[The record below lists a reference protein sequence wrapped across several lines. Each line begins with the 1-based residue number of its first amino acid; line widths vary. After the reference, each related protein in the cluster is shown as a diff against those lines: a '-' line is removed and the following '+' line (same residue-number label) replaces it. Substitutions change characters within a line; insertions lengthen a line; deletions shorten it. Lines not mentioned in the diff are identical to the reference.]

1 MDSRKDVV
9 DWFWKNGDEHMKEN
23 FGISYNNGMSTFQP
37 DFIVKFVDGTIGIF
51 DTKSAGDRVEDTT
64 IKAEALYKFIKD
76 TNTNRPEN
84 FGKVIG
90 GIVISKNYDSS
101 TRTYRKFRVNYQ
113 EKYVDYDEDSSNWV
127 LFETLLNNINLVNL
141 F

>member
-1 MDSRKDVV
+1 
-9 DWFWKNGDEHMKEN
+9 MKEN